1 MMQPIYLLFGAG
13 AVIVMIALFLKKG
26 KAERPASDAYL
37 LHKQQERAEMEKA
50 LQRFVAQVKQE
61 NEAFLSEVRRQKQE
75 IADQLAAWEQ
85 RLRTAESGL
94 AEVSQQLRAWQA
106 RVQAGAQASGDE
118 TNAPEHEDTLALRER
133 YRRVFELQQ
142 EGLDSEQIAKRLG
155 AGRGEIELI
164 LSLAAPA
171 GRGAA
176 HE

>member
-13 AVIVMIALFLKKG
+13 AVIVLIALFLKRG
-26 KAERPASDAYL
+26 KADRPAPDAYL
-37 LHKQQERAEMEKA
+37 MYKQQERAEMEKA
-50 LQRFVAQVKQE
+50 LQRFVNQVKQE
-61 NEAFLSEVRRQKQE
+61 NEAFLAEVRRQKKE
-75 IADQLAAWEQ
+75 IADQLAAWEH

-94 AEVSQQLRAWQA
+94 EQTSQQLRAL
-106 RVQAGAQASGDE
+106 QAGIKAGAHDAADQAK
-118 TNAPEHEDTLALRER
+118 APEHEDTLALRER

-171 GRGAA
+171 ERGAA